1 MVDYFSIEDSIT
13 LRKIFTFSRAG
24 RKNFLIPTPQPPSWK
39 VKWTEGGGLV
49 GKTQDEYFKVTPCVF
64 ISKDFRF
71 TSILVIGSRSRQRRG
86 KESELR

>member
-1 MVDYFSIEDSIT
+1 M
-13 LRKIFTFSRAG
+13 
-24 RKNFLIPTPQPPSWK
+24 
-39 VKWTEGGGLV
+39 

>member
-13 LRKIFTFSRAG
+13 LRKFSLSLAQVERIF
-24 RKNFLIPTPQPPSWK
+24 IPTPQPPSWK